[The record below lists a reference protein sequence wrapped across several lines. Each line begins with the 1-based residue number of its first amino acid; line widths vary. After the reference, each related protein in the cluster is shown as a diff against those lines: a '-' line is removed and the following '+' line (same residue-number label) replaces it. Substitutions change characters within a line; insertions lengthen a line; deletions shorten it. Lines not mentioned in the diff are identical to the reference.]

1 MTRKANEVNF
11 FVEKYAIARDGTPF
25 ENDALAQDVT
35 LF

>member
-1 MTRKANEVNF
+1 MTRKANEANF
-11 FVEKYAIARDGTPF
+11 FVEKYAIARDGTPS